1 MVESMTLGQVRSLIE
16 DIEPYIQAVAQA
28 IGCEPDEVTE
38 EKYDSYGLRVF
49 SVCGEEWAVGNDNE
63 ANEAVRAYIK
73 DLAWSFKPEF
83 IASHTKAGASNG
95 MIKAI
100 AALQES
106 CENSNDDILSLIED
120 IDAFVE
126 DAISSDGRGMF
137 LSSYD
142 SNEQEVKIGDEYY
155 YAYRQN

>member
-1 MVESMTLGQVRSLIE
+1 MSE
-16 DIEPYIQAVAQA
+16 DASEYEPIIQAVAQA
-28 IGCEPDEVTE
+28 IGCEPDDVTE

-49 SVCGEEWAVGNDNE
+49 SVYGQEWIIGTDEEATE
-63 ANEAVRAYIK
+63 STRRYIK
-73 DLAWSFKPEF
+73 DSAWSFKPEF

-142 SNEQEVKIGDEYY
+142 SEEVEIVVDGEYF
-155 YAYRQN
+155 YAYRLN